1 VHVITTTTL
10 PEKKLRLERD
20 EILDK
25 TMGNVSSSCCKTG
38 KGSNRA
44 GNDARNNAS
53 NDAGKDARN
62 NASNNVSNGVDLFV
76 QLRRFAQ
83 RGDVENVRALLPKVF
98 PNEFQNSCGG
108 CAKFIDAFRLAIWN
122 GWPSV
127 AELLVQFAPWLRG
140 YPMGRRGWFALDDA
154 GWVPCESDAF
164 AKWLINKERAGWPS
178 SRPRRMAS
186 IQLAAR
192 QGRFGAVKRLINAK
206 ANVQGDIVCA
216 PCESDAFA
224 TWLIN
229 KERAGWPAYRP
240 RPVASLQLAA
250 RQGRVGAVKRLIHAK
265 ANVEGDSD
273 RTGWRPIPALYCAV
287 YGSYIGQWWVGT
299 EQKRIAAIAVL
310 LRAKATLRRPETV
323 SALGALAVL
332 QMDTPLGHAVS
343 SGQLH
348 MTRYLLRC
356 KADANEECFG
366 DSPLKLA
373 TKQGNQA
380 MEALLRCAGAQEA
393 ED

>member
-25 TMGNVSSSCCKTG
+25 TMGNVSSSCCKTS

-62 NASNNVSNGVDLFV
+62 HAKNNASNGVDLFV

-98 PNEFQNSCGG
+98 PNEFQNSCWG

-127 AELLVQFAPWLRG
+127 AELMVQFAPWLRG
-140 YPMGRRGWFALDDA
+140 YPMGRRGWVALDDA
-154 GWVPCESDAF
+154 G
-164 AKWLINKERAGWPS
+164 
-178 SRPRRMAS
+178 
-186 IQLAAR
+186 
-192 QGRFGAVKRLINAK
+192 
-206 ANVQGDIVCA
+206 CA

-240 RPVASLQLAA
+240 RPMASLQLAA

-323 SALGALAVL
+323 SALGALCVL

-366 DSPLKLA
+366 DSPLQLA